1 MERYSPAHRYP
12 QSFGVKMIF
21 EDPDKD
27 LAIYFDYEVENTNPF
42 KESLYDMP
50 IK

>member
-1 MERYSPAHRYP
+1 MNLGFLEPTKS
-12 QSFGVKMIF
+12 
-21 EDPDKD
+21 
-27 LAIYFDYEVENTNPF
+27 FDYEVENTNPF